1 MLLRDAG
8 GRPGPPAAGAE
19 QSAHRGSGD
28 NCPQLDKRKGQLID
42 AFKTYVPDVGL
53 LCVKKEIIPE
63 DILYPTHDLDDFK
76 GGMAENYVCNQLVA
90 GGHSHYYWTGDHG
103 YEVDFLIQLDGAVIP
118 LEVKAA
124 EHTQAKG
131 LNACRK
137 MHQPAY
143 AIKLSGK
150 NFSMED
156 GVKSVP
162 LYAVF
167 CI

>member
-1 MLLRDAG
+1 M
-8 GRPGPPAAGAE
+8 
-19 QSAHRGSGD
+19 
-28 NCPQLDKRKGQLID
+28 
-42 AFKTYVPDVGL
+42 PDVGL